1 MTKISQQRIKKYAK
15 QRILAKVFKIV
26 FVFLLTYGPAGI
38 LGKIINLLS
47 SKWIINLL
55 IKRLS

>member
-1 MTKISQQRIKKYAK
+1 MPKIPHQRIKKYAK
-15 QRILAKVFKIV
+15 QRILAKAFKLF
-26 FVFLLTYGPAGI
+26 FVFLLTYGPAGLVGRVI
-38 LGKIINLLS
+38 KLLS

>member
-1 MTKISQQRIKKYAK
+1 MSKVLHQHIKKYAK
-15 QRILAKVFKIV
+15 QLLLAKAFKI
-26 FVFLLTYGPAGI
+26 FLVFLLNYGPAGI
-38 LGKIINLLS
+38 VARVIKLLS

>member
-1 MTKISQQRIKKYAK
+1 MPNIPHQQIKKYVK
-15 QRILAKVFKIV
+15 QRILAKAFKLL
-26 FVFLLTYGPAGI
+26 FVFLLTYGPAGLVGRVI
-38 LGKIINLLS
+38 KLLS

>member
-1 MTKISQQRIKKYAK
+1 MPNIPDQQIKKYAK
-15 QRILAKVFKIV
+15 QRILAKAFKLL
-26 FVFLLTYGPAGI
+26 FVFLLTYGPAGLVGRVI
-38 LGKIINLLS
+38 KLLS

>member
-1 MTKISQQRIKKYAK
+1 MPNILHQQIKKYAK
-15 QRILAKVFKIV
+15 QRILAKAFKLL
-26 FVFLLTYGPAGI
+26 FVFLLTYGPAGLVGRVI
-38 LGKIINLLS
+38 KLLS